1 MSESKVAERYA
12 RAIFE
17 IGEESGLLA
26 SMSEQLT
33 RFAREFS
40 GSRELREA
48 LTNPAF
54 GETERAA
61 IIQTLAARLQ
71 LSPVSTNTVRVLSA
85 RRRLSALPA
94 IAVRLQSLTDE
105 RHGLLRV
112 KVTSA
117 KPLAESY
124 FQRLASQVEAG
135 TGRKVVLEKVIDSA
149 LIAGV
154 ITQIG
159 GHTIDGTVR
168 GRLAKYEQRLLAG
181 H

>member
-1 MSESKVAERYA
+1 MSD
-12 RAIFE
+12 
-17 IGEESGLLA
+17 
-26 SMSEQLT
+26 QLT

-40 GSRELREA
+40 GSKDLREA
-48 LTNPAF
+48 LTSPQVSDVART
-54 GETERAA
+54 GL
-61 IIQTLAARLQ
+61 IQALSARLQ
-71 LSPVSTNTVRVLSA
+71 LAPMSVNTIRVLAA

-94 IAVRLQSLTDE
+94 IAVRLQTFADE

-117 KPLAESY
+117 KPLADSY
-124 FQRLASQVEAG
+124 FQRLAGQVEAG
-135 TGRKVVLEKVIDSA
+135 TGRKVVLEKVVDTS

-168 GRLAKYEQRLLAG
+168 GRLAQYEQRLLAG
-181 H
+181 R